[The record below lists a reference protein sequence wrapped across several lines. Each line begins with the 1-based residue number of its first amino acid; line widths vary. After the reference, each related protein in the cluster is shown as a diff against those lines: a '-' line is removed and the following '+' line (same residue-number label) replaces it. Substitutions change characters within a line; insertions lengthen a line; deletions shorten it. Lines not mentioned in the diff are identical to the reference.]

1 MNTVGLVWHGSRET
15 RDAATLENS
24 RFALAAAA
32 FKEVGVEPV
41 AVVYNDDFGDEVR
54 QQLLRLD
61 AVQVWV
67 NPIESGQD
75 RSRLDALL
83 RDIATAGVLVQT
95 HPDTI
100 LKMGT
105 KEVLL
110 DTRAMSW
117 GSEVYRYRSLAQLSQ
132 ELPERLQGGQAR
144 VLKQYRGQSGGG
156 IWKVSLADPSVKP
169 IGDSTPM
176 RLQHAQRGCYEETVP
191 FSEVRLRMVP
201 YFAGS
206 GRMIDQPYQ
215 ERLPE
220 GMIRCYMVVD
230 QVGGFG
236 HQAINAL
243 YPPPPGSPP
252 EAALQPGPRLYYP
265 PEAPEFQGIR
275 SRMEQEWVAEMRSCL
290 GLRKEDLPLLWDAD
304 FLLGP
309 KNEAGADTYILCE
322 INVSSVSPYPES
334 ANGLLARTLLERLQT
349 RR

>member
-1 MNTVGLVWHGSRET
+1 MNNVGLMWHGNRET
-15 RDAATLENS
+15 RDTATLENS

-32 FKEVGVEPV
+32 FKEVGIEPV
-41 AVVYNDDFGDEVR
+41 AVVYNDDFRDEVR

-67 NPIESGQD
+67 NPIEGEQD

-83 RDIATAGVLVQT
+83 REVAAAGVLVQT

-110 DTRAMSW
+110 DTRAVSW
-117 GSEVYRYRSLAQLSQ
+117 GSEMYLYSSLDQLSR
-132 ELPERLQGGQAR
+132 ELPEKLQGGKAR

-156 IWKVSLADPSVKP
+156 IWKVSLVDPSVTQ

-176 RLQHAQRGCYEETVP
+176 RLRHAQRGCYEETVP
-191 FSEVRLRMVP
+191 FSAVCLRMVP

-230 QVGGFG
+230 QVSGFG

-252 EAALQPGPRLYYP
+252 EAAPQPGPRLYYP
-265 PEAPEFQGIR
+265 PETPEFQKIR
-275 SRMEQEWVAEMRSCL
+275 ARMEQEWVVDLRSCL

-309 KNEAGADTYILCE
+309 KDEAGVDTYVLCE

-334 ANGLLARTLLERLQT
+334 ANGLLARALLARLQT